1 MNSLQTQPQSITRG
15 LLKSCTLIYLL
26 WLNAAMPQAKL
37 DLFDGSGFLWAL
49 QMHANL
55 DGIRVNCSLYTFSN
69 KMLFDKQ
76 AKQLYDGII
85 WL

>member
-1 MNSLQTQPQSITRG
+1 
-15 LLKSCTLIYLL
+15 
-26 WLNAAMPQAKL
+26 MPQAKL